1 MLLVPR
7 DVFLVGKDVGRSW
20 FFCLK
25 KMKHWC
31 VFGMCFVEHYMIWG
45 GLILGQKMIYFWMG
59 WSFSWQQCQSK
70 KLVMVLCF
78 IVWKKNICYNTEI
91 SRSYFSGLPPN
102 ISILHIFVGKIPCHC
117 ETQPPTALQQNVVQ
131 VTSSE
136 FAHQCHSTNS
146 HSQDVNGTS
155 RKCSPL
161 YLEKKKVWAV
171 PEKNNALRWQIPSIL
186 S

>member
-1 MLLVPR
+1 MCVW
-7 DVFLVGKDVGRSW
+7 DVFRGTLHDLRWTDSWSKNDLLLDGLVV
-20 FFCLK
+20 FLATVPIK
-25 KMKHWC
+25 KNGHGP
-31 VFGMCFVEHYMIWG
+31 VFHS
-45 GLILGQKMIYFWMG
+45 L
-59 WSFSWQQCQSK
+59 
-70 KLVMVLCF
+70 
-78 IVWKKNICYNTEI
+78 KKNICYNTEI

-161 YLEKKKVWAV
+161 YLEKKKCEQC
-171 PEKNNALRWQIPSIL
+171 PKKITL
-186 S
+186 